1 MKLIYL
7 IFIHSTCKFEKHKQ
21 SFPSE
26 NYEHTFSNKKHKQSF
41 PSENYAHT
49 FSNKNHKPS
58 SAHEKQIF
66 FP

>member
-26 NYEHTFSNKKHKQSF
+26 NYEHTFSNK
-41 PSENYAHT
+41 
-49 FSNKNHKPS
+49 NHKPS